1 MRGMSFDSSLT
12 AIISAAQRACV
23 ILSFFFYGYILSICI
38 VACGNSDDKK
48 VADFVEIGLEAR
60 QDDLQMF
67 VGNSSSL
74 FEKPSLEDSQNND
87 SRSESDSTLEE
98 PKGQASADEST
109 FVVSGCSSGYS
120 AIFRFQGG
128 SHSLVLAKLDANC
141 VVSLRSFRWDGR
153 VWTKQGGGDFS
164 GEGTAEFVSDQR
176 GPNILVSNPR
186 NLSRTVRRTDRV
198 VFHFKFIAL
207 GKDAHLF
214 KTGLRGEVP
223 SLRDSRPGPK
233 LQWPAALLGLS
244 LFKDRLRIYLQCMG
258 RLSLSTEVGASEC
271 IIEDSKNRFPRQ
283 SLADY
288 YFLISQEKADS
299 RPSLHSLIFSFMT
312 HWPQKVVTVK
322 SKEQIWHDKDSG
334 QGGVFVDIPLTPAT
348 ERLFESNCIRLLIL
362 HKPRWAR
369 VGHWAFTWLDFSLG
383 YAGSACTP
391 ETEMPTDYE
400 PDYDTQVD

>member
-1 MRGMSFDSSLT
+1 MRRMIFDNLAT
-12 AIISAAQRACV
+12 AIISTGQRACT
-23 ILSFFFYGYILSICI
+23 ILSFCCYGFLLSIFI
-38 VACGNSDDKK
+38 VACGNSREEK
-48 VADFVEIGLEAR
+48 DFVEIGLEAR
-60 QDDLQMF
+60 QDDLRLF
-67 VGNSSSL
+67 AGDSSSL
-74 FEKPSLEDSQNND
+74 FEKSSQDDSQNND
-87 SRSESDSTLEE
+87 SRSESDVTSGI
-98 PKGQASADEST
+98 PNGQTSAVEST

-120 AIFRFQGG
+120 AIFTFQGG
-128 SHSLVLAKLDANC
+128 AHNLILAKLDENC
-141 VVSLRSFRWDGR
+141 VVSLRSFRWGGR
-153 VWTKQGGGDFS
+153 VWTKQDGGDFS
-164 GEGTAEFVSDQR
+164 GAGTAEFVSDQR